1 MILLQSNRR
10 LTSSALPVWRQRSS
24 SGSWLDRSSESVRFG
39 GKAFDWTIFHTT
51 PADRRIP
58 VGSCA
63 VFTKVFMRLIAAVF
77 YYVAAPTVHRPFSI
91 QPAYT
96 REGRVCFS
104 LILRTGLAS
113 RRQCSVTALGLQ
125 SPEATARSRNPDSP
139 ESLHNDDECR
149 ASFSA

>member
-1 MILLQSNRR
+1 M
-10 LTSSALPVWRQRSS
+10 
-24 SGSWLDRSSESVRFG
+24 RFG

-77 YYVAAPTVHRPFSI
+77 YYVAAPTGHRPFSI

-125 SPEATARSRNPDSP
+125 SPEATARSRNPEFQTRRKASTTTTNAGRVF
-139 ESLHNDDECR
+139 LRKLNVLLR
-149 ASFSA
+149 ADGLEFEVFLVQ

>member
-1 MILLQSNRR
+1 M
-10 LTSSALPVWRQRSS
+10 
-24 SGSWLDRSSESVRFG
+24 RFG
-39 GKAFDWTIFHTT
+39 GKAFDWSIFHTT

-77 YYVAAPTVHRPFSI
+77 YYVAAPTGHRPFSI

-125 SPEATARSRNPDSP
+125 KRQHVPGIQTRWKASTTTTNAGRVFLRKLNV
-139 ESLHNDDECR
+139 LLR
-149 ASFSA
+149 ADGLEFDVFLVQ